1 MDIENF
7 FKSLNLKV
15 EFTDEY
21 FHENYTNLFDHF
33 KYPYETNTDDVIEE
47 LKNSYEF
54 EKHENMKP
62 EVYEK
67 IMKEDNNVEKIYKI
81 IEPKYPCKRDKAVH
95 VNDMFGTIYTGA
107 KQTYINI
114 NYLQEWVNKFHEC
127 QFENKIDKILCG
139 FILHLLYVRIHP
151 HFDGNGRMSRY
162 LFLENK
168 LCTINFCPLSKILKE
183 CLELPMKYMNDI
195 YNFIDESIDVNTAK
209 EEDYYKLKI
218 NNKILK
224 KIYYIIYI
232 SVCYKYC
239 IKYND
244 KIIDLFNDYNDFKYI
259 FCLGKAQHEVGKST
273 AIRISDGH
281 RTRNQKLANEINK
294 LLNFDHHVQLIKE
307 FGITSSYIS

>member
-1 MDIENF
+1 MN
-7 FKSLNLKV
+7 
-15 EFTDEY
+15 
-21 FHENYTNLFDHF
+21 
-33 KYPYETNTDDVIEE
+33 DV
-47 LKNSYEF
+47 
-54 EKHENMKP
+54 
-62 EVYEK
+62 
-67 IMKEDNNVEKIYKI
+67 
-81 IEPKYPCKRDKAVH
+81 
-95 VNDMFGTIYTGA
+95 FGTIYTSA

-114 NYLQEWVNKFHEC
+114 EYGAERRGRSPLQEWVNKFHEC

-168 LCTINFCPLSKILKE
+168 LCMKESTIPGSAYALSFCPLSKILKE
-183 CLELPMKYMNDI
+183 GQRPEFPKKTCLELPMKYMNDI

-239 IKYND
+239 IKYNN
-244 KIIDLFNDYNDFKYI
+244 KIIDSFNNYNDFKYI
-259 FCLGKAQHEVGKST
+259 FCLGKAQHERASSPEDLRSEVEKST
-273 AIRISDGH
+273 TIRISDGH

-294 LLNFDHHVQLIKE
+294 LLNFDRHVQLIKE
-307 FGITSSYIS
+307 FGITF